1 MEVCPIC
8 LDNIE
13 SEKDKYIIGHC
24 NHSFH
29 RKCIIQWFSKS
40 NTCPSCRG
48 IVHNIFYVKTKKMF
62 RTKKNII
69 EVTDNSVNFYD
80 ETFLNLKFFF
90 LLSNLVFVKI
100 LDNIL
105 EITFK
110 KENVAKIK
118 KIYFVNQNYC
128 LYFYQ
133 YLGQVYYYNNRME
146 ILREREHF
154 YNHPEI
160 HTLHNNLL

>member
-48 IVHNIFYVKTKKMF
+48 IVHNIFYVKTTF
-62 RTKKNII
+62 IDFSVSSNIGKFLGLVGVLVEI
-69 EVTDNSVNFYD
+69 YLNSQ
-80 ETFLNLKFFF
+80 K
-90 LLSNLVFVKI
+90 
-100 LDNIL
+100 
-105 EITFK
+105 
-110 KENVAKIK
+110 
-118 KIYFVNQNYC
+118 
-128 LYFYQ
+128 
-133 YLGQVYYYNNRME
+133 
-146 ILREREHF
+146 
-154 YNHPEI
+154 
-160 HTLHNNLL
+160 

>member
-1 MEVCPIC
+1 MEVCAIC
-8 LDNIE
+8 LDIIE
-13 SEKDKYIIGHC
+13 SGDDIYDISHC

-29 RKCIIQWFSKS
+29 RKCIIQWIAKS

-69 EVTDNSVNFYD
+69 EVTDKCVNFYD
-80 ETFLNLKFFF
+80 ESFLNLKFSF
-90 LLSNLVFVKI
+90 LLSDIVFIKI
-100 LDNIL
+100 LGNIL
-105 EITFK
+105 ELTFK
-110 KENVAKIK
+110 RENVNKMK
-118 KIYFVNQNYC
+118 KIYFVNQSYC

-133 YLGQVYYYNNRME
+133 YLGQAYYYNQRID

-160 HTLHNNLL
+160 HTPRNNLL